1 MNELLGGWELTNVT
15 ILQSGPPF
23 SVICT
28 AGFAPVFDTVDPTK
42 VVGNTGCDYNA
53 DGTNYDRPN
62 TPSFGNNK
70 SGLSRSDYLGGIF
83 ACGGT
88 AFCGSVFPS
97 PGLVRQPGPYAP
109 SMDRFCQHRFLGDQG
124 T

>member
-1 MNELLGGWELTNVT
+1 VT

-28 AGFAPVFDTVDPTK
+28 ANFKPVLDGAGA

-62 TPSFGNNK
+62 TPSFGNTK
-70 SGLSRSDYLGGIF
+70 TGLSRSDY
-83 ACGGT
+83 
-88 AFCGSVFPS
+88 
-97 PGLVRQPGPYAP
+97 
-109 SMDRFCQHRFLGDQG
+109 
-124 T
+124 